1 MTIAAISLKY
11 AAYLDAGLPV
21 ALGGAQLEPELRA
34 IDPAARARFERR
46 VAFGVELGVPLGAY
60 LRQLAELDERARQNA
75 RELAT
80 AFAAPRATAKVV
92 AGLPLASLLVAQM
105 AGLRPFDALL
115 GKPIAQIAA
124 GLGAMLLAVGWLIM
138 RRLISGAEPDSSD
151 PAELLTLLAVALQ
164 SGLATR
170 DCLAAAEREFA
181 ANGSGENGGE
191 EAVAVRW
198 QREQV
203 EALTDLSFKT
213 GVALSGLLNAA
224 ADARR
229 SEVWAAQRQLIEKL
243 GVRLMLPLGLVVL
256 PAFVLIGII
265 PVVVGMLSGA

>member
-1 MTIAAISLKY
+1 MPVLLSY
-11 AAYLDAGLPV
+11 ACYSDWLGKGYDQSFARILIDSGAYSEFSSGTK
-21 ALGGAQLEPELRA
+21 
-34 IDPAARARFERR
+34 ID
-46 VAFGVELGVPLGAY
+46 LGAY
-60 LRQLAELDERARQNA
+60 ADWSQRWVGHADAI
-75 RELAT
+75 
-80 AFAAPRATAKVV
+80 
-92 AGLPLASLLVAQM
+92 AGLDDIAGNWKRSLRNYEAFPL
-105 AGLRPFDALL
+105 GFPTFH
-115 GKPIAQIAA
+115 
-124 GLGAMLLAVGWLIM
+124 
-138 RRLISGAEPDSSD
+138 ESD
-151 PAELLTLLAVALQ
+151 PAELLTLFAVALQ